1 MASSAIEAALLA
13 TLRADATLTAALPD
27 GIHVALAPQ
36 HASAFGLVTLESA
49 ADQPVF
55 GPPGQRRAWED
66 VTYEVAAVTR
76 STSPSAG
83 LDAAERIE
91 TLLEDAALT
100 VAGYTGVSVERVGRV
115 RYPDPDPVDASI
127 VWQHA
132 GVRVRVRATPVYS

>member
-1 MASSAIEAALLA
+1 
-13 TLRADATLTAALPD
+13 
-27 GIHVALAPQ
+27 VALAPQ

-66 VTYEVAAVTR
+66 VIYDVAAVTR
-76 STSPSAG
+76 ATSPSAG
-83 LDAAERIE
+83 LDAAARIE
-91 TLLEDAALT
+91 TLLEDVALT